1 MKAPVYIYTGTDET
15 SRYVLVRGRVQDL
28 LHRNRIPAMR
38 SRGDRGWWLR
48 RERLSD
54 FLCLLQVEHFEV
66 HVVAGD
72 PR

>member
-1 MKAPVYIYTGTDET
+1 MTHCYVYDG
-15 SRYVLVRGRVQDL
+15 SSARHVLVRGRCRDL
-28 LHRNRIPAMR
+28 LQRNNIPAMR

-54 FLCLLQVEHFEV
+54 FLCLLQAEGFEV
-66 HVVAGD
+66 HLVKGD

>member
-1 MKAPVYIYTGTDET
+1 MHVYIYDGT
-15 SRYVLVRGRVQDL
+15 SPRNVLVRGRCRDL
-28 LHRNRIPAMR
+28 LLDNKIPAMR

-54 FLCLLQVEHFEV
+54 FLCLLQAEHFEV
-66 HVVAGD
+66 HLVKGD